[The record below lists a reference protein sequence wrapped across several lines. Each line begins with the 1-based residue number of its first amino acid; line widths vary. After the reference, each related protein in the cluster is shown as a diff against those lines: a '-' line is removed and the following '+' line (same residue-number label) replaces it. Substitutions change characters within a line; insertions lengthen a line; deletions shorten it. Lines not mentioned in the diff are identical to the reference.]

1 MLRFASYC
9 ALMIPSRGHGESDRK
24 KCVSKSEIM
33 SCGEFMWGTIV
44 IPHVKI
50 FAANEVAVNV
60 RKKKAVGV
68 LDVLKCLL
76 PFTCLPIVTVWN

>member
-1 MLRFASYC
+1 
-9 ALMIPSRGHGESDRK
+9 
-24 KCVSKSEIM
+24 
-33 SCGEFMWGTIV
+33 
-44 IPHVKI
+44 
-50 FAANEVAVNV
+50 VAVNV